1 MATSDGLIISLMAYH
16 AEAGLDIEH
25 CLKVSIQAGKS
36 EALPSE
42 KTKIITIFIVVL

>member
-1 MATSDGLIISLMAYH
+1 MATSDGLIISYH
-16 AEAGLDIEH
+16 AEAGLDIEY
-25 CLKVSIQAGKS
+25 CLKVWIRAGKS